1 MCYRVISCWEG
12 DFKSTICVFMA
23 GIKFDII
30 GDSSSFKKAVSEAAA
45 GVNDAKSRIESDGQ
59 SMGAV
64 FDNLKGKVGMI
75 FTAAAATELVSRVA
89 HVRGEFQQL
98 EVAFTTMLGS
108 ADKSSA
114 LMAQLT
120 QTAAITPFGLQ
131 EVASGAKQLLAY
143 GTSAE
148 KVNETLIR
156 LGDIAAGLSIPLGDL
171 VYLYGTTQ
179 TQGRLFTQD
188 MRQFMGRGIPIVEE
202 LAKQFGVTKDEVGA
216 LVTAGKVGFP
226 EVEKAIVAMTSEGGK
241 FGGLMEAQ
249 SKTIVGQISNLEDA
263 VDMMFNQI
271 GQSSEGLINTALSGV
286 GYLIENY
293 ETIGTILAGIAG
305 AYGINRA
312 AIALYAATANATAA
326 QEIAAYS
333 ALLPSKQASTAE
345 DVKAMAAKR
354 GISQARM
361 EELIAMKAQA
371 QAQVQEL
378 QLTAANAVA
387 KQKAAQQALVS
398 ATAEVEITA
407 AKQVLLRRE
416 FEQAVLNNDV
426 KKKSAL
432 LTEMQTASDAHN
444 AAVKAQQNAQVAL
457 NSATQQANI
466 ATTNAQTAAT
476 NLNTVAT
483 QANAKSVNVLTLAM
497 NGLKKAGAAV
507 SAFMAANPYLLLGAA
522 IIGAAYAA
530 YKMATAL
537 SVEEAAANYAKEAVN
552 ELTEAQNKL
561 KQDSEGYIQTIRDE
575 NKTSIERAKAYNE
588 LKNILPEITQAY
600 SLENIQIANQKELQ
614 NALNKEIE
622 RTTLLKLQQKIEEKK
637 NEGYLGKTWEYLK
650 EDTWGA
656 LGQIGLNMTGIFGAW
671 VADFDGE
678 AEKFRAESEKKLKEE
693 LENMKANIA
702 EAEWLALPLDIR
714 IAKVKENEERIKKEM
729 GLVADEIEKYK
740 NDEIPDEFQKDIFL
754 RLNVQMSDLEAE
766 LAEWLSKINQSDV
779 KTYAQQKSEWR
790 KQLTEARALLKEQS
804 KDTSTATETQRED
817 TRKTIKD
824 LKKKLGISSKS
835 KGKTPQELE
844 RDALVA
850 EQNLNKIIQK
860 NAEERVKI
868 TQDAEFQRR
877 ELEIAGMEDVAKRK
891 EALLQLERDKEAIEH
906 QRALESAKRAEIER
920 QKAEFDAREKE
931 TQAEKAKSGEKYVV
945 KTFSEADIDETKINA
960 IADKYNQIWIDKTV
974 ARIQKQEEAETSARL
989 AYLAEYGSYE
999 EKRLAIAQQYQ
1010 KQIDEATT
1018 QGDKDILAKQM
1029 QNALAEL
1036 DIEAGK
1042 ATSSIGKLFS
1052 DLSKKTGKE
1061 LQQISTNGQKAL
1073 KFITEEQWDEAKGAE
1088 LGITKEMYDSIKGDP
1103 AKLAELVKKIEEIKN
1118 AADDAKGPIATL
1130 ADGFEE
1136 MFKAGGDSNKFSK
1149 GLEKAM
1155 GAMGKLNNA
1164 VGFVSGALSQMSE
1177 AFGGNFLGGIA
1188 EGLNVATDAMGSAME
1203 GAQAGAVFGPWG
1215 AAAGAA
1221 IGMVSSLASSLSKM
1235 HDAKHEKRIQEI
1247 QEQIERTEKQYDKL
1261 GDAADDAFS
1270 TTAAGI
1276 INEQN
1281 LLLERQQR
1289 LIRAQI
1295 QEEEQKKSADQ
1306 QRIKDW
1312 KEELE
1317 EIQDQIKENELA
1329 AIDAINGTDIQSA
1342 ISDFADAYI
1351 EAWQSGTDMA
1361 DSSLKMVRKMI
1372 RTGLTEYLKSTIA
1385 PDIENFMQKMSEY
1398 LADGVISPWEDDM
1411 LQSLAGEA
1419 ERKANEYFKVTEKYW
1434 EDETE
1439 ATSGSTTGVE
1449 SMSQDTADEMN
1460 GRMTAIQVAIE
1471 AIRTNSTTDMLALQG
1486 LTTQIAP
1493 MVVTSV
1499 ESNRT
1504 LSEIRNLAIQ
1514 RNDYLA
1520 DIASYTKLL
1529 ITISKNISSV
1539 KTNTQNI

>member
-1 MCYRVISCWEG
+1 
-12 DFKSTICVFMA
+12 MA

-30 GDSSSFKKAVSEAAA
+30 GDSSSFKKAVNEAAA
-45 GVNDAKSRIESDGQ
+45 GVNDAKTRIESDGQ

-75 FTAAAATELVSRVA
+75 FTAAAATELVTRVA
-89 HVRGEFQQL
+89 QVRGEFQQL

-148 KVNETLIR
+148 KVNETLVR

-263 VDMMFNQI
+263 IDMMFNNI
-271 GQSSEGLINTALSGV
+271 GQSSEGAINAALSGV

-293 ETIGTILAGIAG
+293 ETIGTVLAGIAG

-333 ALLPSKQASTAE
+333 ALLPAQQASTAE

-361 EELIAMKAQA
+361 EELIAIKAQA
-371 QAQVQEL
+371 KAQLDEL

-398 ATAEVEITA
+398 ATAEAEITA

-416 FEQAVLNNDV
+416 YDQAVLNNDV

-476 NLNTVAT
+476 NYNTVAT

-537 SVEEAAANYAKEAVN
+537 SVEEAAANYAKEAVE
-552 ELTEAQNKL
+552 ELTKSQDEL
-561 KQDSEGYIQTIRDE
+561 KQSAEGYIQTIRDE
-575 NKTSIERAKAYNE
+575 NKTAIDRAKAYNE
-588 LKNILPEITQAY
+588 LKAIMPELTQAY
-600 SLENIQIANQKELQ
+600 SLENIQIANQKDLH

-622 RTTLLKLQQKIEEKK
+622 RTTLLKMQQKIEEKK
-637 NEGYLGKTWEYLK
+637 NEGVWSKSWEYLK

-656 LGQIGLNMTGIFGAW
+656 LGQIGLHLGGIVGVWGAGW
-671 VADFDGE
+671 IADFDGE
-678 AEKFRAESEKKLKEE
+678 AERFRAESEKKLKEE
-693 LENMKANIA
+693 FEKMKANIA

-729 GLVADEIEKYK
+729 ALVADEIEKYK

-754 RLNVQMSDLEAE
+754 RLNIQMSDLEE
-766 LAEWLSKINQSDV
+766 QLSEWLSKINQSDV
-779 KTYAQQKSEWR
+779 KTYAQQKAEWR
-790 KQLTEARALLKEQS
+790 KQLNESRALLKEQS
-804 KDTSTATETQRED
+804 KDTSTATETQREE

-824 LKKKLGISSKS
+824 LEKKLGISSSKS

-860 NAEERVKI
+860 NAQERVKI

-891 EALLQLERDKEAIEH
+891 DALFQLERDKEAIEH
-906 QRALESAKRAEIER
+906 QRSLESAKQAEIER
-920 QKAEFDAREKE
+920 QKAEFDAREKA

-945 KTFSEADIDETKINA
+945 KTFSEADIDTTKVAA
-960 IADKYNQIWIDKTV
+960 IVDKYNQIWIDKTIARHQKQQDAETD
-974 ARIQKQEEAETSARL
+974 ARI

-999 EKRLAIAQQYQ
+999 KKRLAIAQQYQ
-1010 KQIDEATT
+1010 KKIDEATT

-1042 ATSSIGKLFS
+1042 TTSSIGKLFS

-1061 LQQISTNGQKAL
+1061 LQEISTNGQKAL
-1073 KFITEEQWDEAKGAE
+1073 KFITEEKWNEAKGKE

-1103 AKLAELVKKIEEIKN
+1103 AKLAELVRKIEEIKK
-1118 AADDAKGPIATL
+1118 AADDAKGPIETL
-1130 ADGFEE
+1130 GDGFEE

-1149 GLEKAM
+1149 GLEKAI

-1164 VGFVSGALSQMSE
+1164 AGFVSGALSQMSE

-1221 IGMVSSLASSLSKM
+1221 IGMVSSLASSLSKL

-1247 QEQIERTEKQYDKL
+1247 QEQIDRTEKQYDKL

-1281 LLLERQQR
+1281 QLLEHQQR

-1342 ISDFADAYI
+1342 IGDFADAYI

-1385 PDIENFMQKMSEY
+1385 PDIETFMKKMSEY

-1419 ERKANEYFKVTEKYW
+1419 ERKANEYFKVTDKYW
-1434 EDETE
+1434 EDDTE

-1471 AIRTNSTTDMLALQG
+1471 AIRANSTTNMLGLQG

-1493 MVVTSV
+1493 MVVSTA
-1499 ESNRT
+1499 ESNRA

>member
-1 MCYRVISCWEG
+1 
-12 DFKSTICVFMA
+12 MA

-30 GDSSSFKKAVSEAAA
+30 GDSSSFKKAVNEAAA
-45 GVNDAKSRIESDGQ
+45 GVNDAKTRIESDGQ

-75 FTAAAATELVSRVA
+75 FTAAAATELVTRVA
-89 HVRGEFQQL
+89 QVRGEFQQL

-188 MRQFMGRGIPIVEE
+188 MRQFMGRGIPIVDE

-226 EVEKAIVAMTSEGGK
+226 EVEKAIISMTSEGGK

-249 SKTIVGQISNLEDA
+249 SKTITGQISNLEDA
-263 VDMMFNQI
+263 IDMMFNEI
-271 GQSSEGLINTALSGV
+271 GQASEGVIGGAIETASFLVENYKTIGEVLMTLVTTYGAYKAATMAVVAVQKVHASATAAVALETKLAAMQGIALTASQARTAVATKALSV
-286 GYLIENY
+286 AMNKLKLVFLSNPW
-293 ETIGTILAGIAG
+293 GIA
-305 AYGINRA
+305 
-312 AIALYAATANATAA
+312 IAAATALGVGIYKLITYETELEKSQRRMNDAISDMESSVASERASIDSLFSTLKNATEGT
-326 QEIAAYS
+326 QQWQY
-333 ALLPSKQASTAE
+333 
-345 DVKAMAAKR
+345 AKDKIIKNY
-354 GISQARM
+354 GQYLDG
-361 EELIAMKAQA
+361 LID
-371 QAQVQEL
+371 ERNNL
-378 QLTAANAVA
+378 
-387 KQKAAQQALVS
+387 
-398 ATAEVEITA
+398 IDI
-407 AKQVLLRRE
+407 
-416 FEQAVLNNDV
+416 EQAYKRV
-426 KKKSAL
+426 
-432 LTEMQTASDAHN
+432 
-444 AAVKAQQNAQVAL
+444 
-457 NSATQQANI
+457 
-466 ATTNAQTAAT
+466 
-476 NLNTVAT
+476 
-483 QANAKSVNVLTLAM
+483 TLA
-497 NGLKKAGAAV
+497 A
-507 SAFMAANPYLLLGAA
+507 
-522 IIGAAYAA
+522 
-530 YKMATAL
+530 
-537 SVEEAAANYAKEAVN
+537 EEAARARALSTAS
-552 ELTEAQNKL
+552 TEAGDAYQNVYNEQTKKIIDQL
-561 KQDSEGYIQTIRDE
+561 KKVGNPEIENTLFALIQNDIAQFGALQNETLTSLARELNVTLKSTKFGLVSSGTGDNVDAFKAIRESVTTIRQAKTTLDQEMNGIQQRLGVAENQYASFTTEQLKARQTAIQTAIDE
-575 NKTSIERAKAYNE
+575 AKAVGDTTDIIVTENGKQVE
-588 LKNILPEITQAY
+588 SFKNL
-600 SLENIQIANQKELQ
+600 
-614 NALNKEIE
+614 
-622 RTTLLKLQQKIEEKK
+622 
-637 NEGYLGKTWEYLK
+637 
-650 EDTWGA
+650 
-656 LGQIGLNMTGIFGAW
+656 
-671 VADFDGE
+671 
-678 AEKFRAESEKKLKEE
+678 
-693 LENMKANIA
+693 A
-702 EAEWLALPLDIR
+702 EAQLA
-714 IAKVKENEERIKKEM
+714 
-729 GLVADEIEKYK
+729 
-740 NDEIPDEFQKDIFL
+740 
-754 RLNVQMSDLEAE
+754 
-766 LAEWLSKINQSDV
+766 LSKISSAMKTSQSGIKVDNSLSANV
-779 KTYAQQKSEWR
+779 ASAKKAAE
-790 KQLTEARALLKEQS
+790 EAKRAWEQ
-804 KDTSTATETQRED
+804 A
-817 TRKTIKD
+817 IKD
-824 LKKKLGISSKS
+824 NLDSKEVETLYKDYEEKTKKYNEALKVSGVDPKANNRAEKEAQARLK
-835 KGKTPQELE
+835 QEEKIGQQLLE
-844 RDALVA
+844 L
-850 EQNLNKIIQK
+850 KQK
-860 NAEERVKI
+860 NADD
-868 TQDAEFQRR
+868 QL
-877 ELEIAGMEDVAKRK
+877 ELEGNSLAN
-891 EALLQLERDKEAIEH
+891 
-906 QRALESAKRAEIER
+906 QREKIGNEYRRRLAEIQALEEEWK
-920 QKAEFDAREKE
+920 KAQNGVLKPDQTSTLSVAR
-931 TQAEKAKSGEKYVV
+931 
-945 KTFSEADIDETKINA
+945 A
-960 IADKYNQIWIDKTV
+960 IAKGQFDKGINDIL
-974 ARIQKQEEAETSARL
+974 ETEQDSWNE
-989 AYLAEYGSYE
+989 YLAEYGSYE

-1010 KQIDEATT
+1010 KKIDEATT
-1018 QGDKDILAKQM
+1018 QGDKDTLAKQM
-1029 QNALAEL
+1029 QSALASL

-1042 ATSSIGKLFS
+1042 TTSSIGKLFS

-1061 LQQISTNGQKAL
+1061 LQEISTNGQKAL
-1073 KFITEEQWDEAKGAE
+1073 KFITEEKWNEAKGKE

-1103 AKLAELVKKIEEIKN
+1103 AKLAELVRKIEDIKK
-1118 AADDAKGPIATL
+1118 AADDAKGPIETL
-1130 ADGFEE
+1130 GDGFEE

-1149 GLEKAM
+1149 GLEKAI
-1155 GAMGKLNNA
+1155 GAMGKLNSA
-1164 VGFVSGALSQMSE
+1164 AGFVSGALSQMSE

-1221 IGMVSSLASSLSKM
+1221 IGMVSSLASSLSKL
-1235 HDAKHEKRIQEI
+1235 HDAKHEKRIKEI

-1281 LLLERQQR
+1281 QLLERQQR

-1342 ISDFADAYI
+1342 IGDFADAYI

-1385 PDIENFMQKMSEY
+1385 PDIETFMKKMSEY

-1419 ERKANEYFKVTEKYW
+1419 ERKANEYFKVTDKYW
-1434 EDETE
+1434 GDDTE

-1471 AIRTNSTTDMLALQG
+1471 AIRANSTTNMLGLQG

-1493 MVVTSV
+1493 MVVSTA
-1499 ESNRT
+1499 ESNRA